1 MGRPPRI
8 NPDQLLDAARRVF
21 TEKGFDGAT
30 LADIAALIGV
40 TAAAV
45 LRHYPSKQALFTAAM
60 SSAGIGVPPYIEE
73 LEHTDAAED
82 PRIVLRRFAEQ
93 FVPFVQR
100 IIGPS
105 IAVQMHRNARQTT
118 VVVPFDTNAE
128 ESPSRRG
135 LRIITDYFRRAMEA
149 GTIRPADPRATSILF
164 ISHLHSY
171 VFIHQVLNVTP
182 VYPLEPYLDALF
194 DLWVHGAITT
204 PKKKSGGNR
213 ARSQRRTQTTGPA
226 TPDRSGGRG
235 DTAVHEE
242 AERAEAA
249 RPGRDAGSA
258 DGERGV
264 AGRRPRHPRPRR

>member
-8 NPDQLLDAARRVF
+8 TPEQLLDAARRVF
-21 TEKGFDGAT
+21 TEKGYDGAT
-30 LADIAALIGV
+30 LADIAVLVGV

-45 LRHYPSKQALFTAAM
+45 LRHFPSKQALFTAAM
-60 SSAGIGVPPYIEE
+60 SSVGVGVPPYIEE
-73 LEHTDAAED
+73 LAATDASQD
-82 PRIVLRRFAEQ
+82 PRVVLRRFAEQ

-100 IIGPS
+100 VIGAS

-135 LRIITDYFRRAMEA
+135 LRIVVDYFARAMKA
-149 GTIRPADPRATSILF
+149 GVVRRGDPRATALLF

-182 VYPLEPYLDALF
+182 VYPLDSYLDALF

-204 PKKKSGGNR
+204 PAKSGGKS
-213 ARSQRRTQTTGPA
+213 ARSKKSAETSHPA
-226 TPDRSGGRG
+226 PGDRG
-235 DTAVHEE
+235 DRGGHAAVH
-242 AERAEAA
+242 AQAKPAEAA
-249 RPGRDAGSA
+249 RPRRNARSA

-264 AGRRPRHPRPRR
+264 AGGRPRGPRSRR